1 MKKMLAML
9 FVVVMILS
17 CVPVMAVTVPDGG
30 AVTAAA
36 TKSTSSSKTGWRKSG
51 SKYRY
56 YYTNK
61 KYYKGKLK
69 MINGY
74 VYAFDKNGYVQKG
87 WVTYNNKK
95 FYASYNTG
103 AAPVK
108 YGALLTGLRKI
119 GGSYYYLNPKGGAMM
134 TGLVKIGAKYYY
146 FTPGTGKQVRTAN
159 AVVTA
164 NGYRYKVL
172 ADTSVRNIGKAPVS
186 PDPYGMNRKAQGYSS
201 QTRYLI
207 LVNKSKHIVNI
218 YQGKKRAWK
227 LIRGNMLCTIG
238 KKSTPTKSGNF
249 NLSTMRTKRKYGY
262 KDFGGSTAFYAA
274 RINAGNFFHS
284 ILYKHGCRNPYT
296 AKPKDATLGKNK
308 SNSCIRLTLENA
320 RYIYEKMPLR
330 TAVIVY

>member
-1 MKKMLAML
+1 MKKMIAML

-36 TKSTSSSKTGWRKSG
+36 KKSSSSSKTGWRKKG

-56 YYTNK
+56 YYTKK
-61 KYYKGKLK
+61 KYYKKQIRAIGGRL
-69 MINGY
+69 
-74 VYAFDKNGYVQKG
+74 YAFDKKGYVQRG

-95 FYASYNTG
+95 YYASYNEG
-103 AAPVK
+103 AAPMK
-108 YGALLTGLRKI
+108 YGALLTGWRNI
-119 GGSYYYLNPKGGAMM
+119 GGAYYYLNPSGGAMV
-134 TGLVKIGAKYYY
+134 TGLVKIGNYYYY
-146 FTPGTGKQVRTAN
+146 FDPGTGKQVRTAN

-172 ADTSVRNIGKAPVS
+172 ADFSVQYIGKAPVN
-186 PDPYGMNRKAQGYSS
+186 PDPYGMNKKAQGYSS

-207 LVNKSKHIVNI
+207 LVNKSKHIVNV
-218 YQGKKRAWK
+218 YQGKKGSWS
-227 LIRGNMLCTIG
+227 LIRGNMVCTVG

-274 RINAGNFFHS
+274 RITAGNFFHS
-284 ILYKHGCRNPYT
+284 ILYKQGCRNPYT

-308 SNSCIRLTLENA
+308 SNSCIRLALENA

>member
-1 MKKMLAML
+1 MIAML

-36 TKSTSSSKTGWRKSG
+36 TKSSSSSKTGWRKKS
-51 SKYRY
+51 SNYRY
-56 YYTNK
+56 YYTK
-61 KYYKGKLK
+61 SKYYKNTIKHIGSYL
-69 MINGY
+69 
-74 VYAFDKNGYVQKG
+74 YAFNSKGYVQRG
-87 WVTYNNKK
+87 WVTYSGKK
-95 FYASYNTG
+95 YYASYNLG
-103 AAPVK
+103 AAPMK
-108 YGALLTGLRKI
+108 YGAILGGYRNI
-119 GGSYYYLNPKGGAMM
+119 GGSYYYLNPSNGAMV
-134 TGLVKIGAKYYY
+134 TGVVKIGVKYYY
-146 FTPGTGKQVRTAN
+146 FDPGTGKQVRTAN

-172 ADTSVRNIGKAPVS
+172 KDFSLQNIGKAPVN
-186 PDPYGMNRKAQGYSS
+186 PDPYGMNKKAQSYSS

-218 YQGKKRAWK
+218 YQGKKGAWK

-284 ILYKHGCRNPYT
+284 ILYKKHCRNPYN

-308 SNSCIRLTLENA
+308 SNSCIRLALENA

>member
-36 TKSTSSSKTGWRKSG
+36 KKSTSSSKTGWRKKS
-51 SKYRY
+51 SRYRY
-56 YYTNK
+56 YYTKK
-61 KYYKGKLK
+61 KYYKNTLK

-87 WVTYNNKK
+87 WVKKNNKW
-95 FYASYNTG
+95 FYASTNTG
-103 AAPVK
+103 ASPVK
-108 YGALLTGLRKI
+108 YGALLTGLRNI
-119 GGSYYYLNPKGGAMM
+119 GGAYYYLNPNGGAMV

-146 FTPGTGKQVRTAN
+146 FTPGSGRQVRTAN
-159 AVVTA
+159 TVVTA

-172 ADTSVRNIGKAPVS
+172 ADTSLQYLGVAPVN
-186 PDPYGMNRKAQGYSS
+186 PDPYGMNKKAQGYSS
-201 QTRYLI
+201 STRYLI

-218 YQGKKRAWK
+218 YQGKKGSWS

-274 RINAGNFFHS
+274 RITAGNFFHS
-284 ILYKHGCRNPYT
+284 ILYKHRCRNPYT

-308 SNSCIRLTLENA
+308 SNSCIRLALENA

>member
-1 MKKMLAML
+1 MKKMIAML

-36 TKSTSSSKTGWRKSG
+36 KKSSSSSKTGWRKKS

-56 YYTNK
+56 YYTKK
-61 KYYKGKLK
+61 KYYKNTIKKIGA
-69 MINGY
+69 Y
-74 VYAFDKNGYVQKG
+74 SYAFNSKGYVQRG
-87 WVTYNNKK
+87 WVTIGGNKY
-95 FYASYNTG
+95 YASYNTG
-103 AAPVK
+103 AAPMK
-108 YGALLTGLRKI
+108 YGALLTGHRYI
-119 GGSYYYLNPKGGAMM
+119 GGAYYYLNPSSGAMM
-134 TGLVKIGAKYYY
+134 SGVISWGGKSYY
-146 FTPGTGKQVRTAN
+146 FDPGTGRQVRTAN

-164 NGYRYKVL
+164 NGNRYKVL
-172 ADTSVRNIGKAPVS
+172 ATTALQYIGKAPVN
-186 PDPYGMNRKAQGYSS
+186 PDPYGMNKKAQSYSS

-218 YQGKKRAWK
+218 YQGKKGAWK

-308 SNSCIRLTLENA
+308 SNSCIRLALENA